1 MVDIQAELFSKITT
15 ALREKFPGISVGD
28 EEINAPSSFPY
39 VSIAEQD
46 NYSVAEHM
54 DTSSRDM
61 ATVMYEVNV
70 YSNRAASK
78 KQECRKIINFIDN
91 ALRAMNFTRLSMT
104 PVPNGTIYRM
114 TGRYRAETDGENLFR
129 R

>member
-1 MVDIQAELFSKITT
+1 VVDIQAELFSKIAK
-15 ALREKFPGISVGD
+15 ALRETFPGVSVGD
-28 EEINAPSSFPY
+28 EEINAPSSFPC

-46 NYSVAEHM
+46 NYSTLEHM
-54 DTSSRDM
+54 DTSSHDM

-70 YSNRAASK
+70 YSNKASSK
-78 KQECRKIINFIDN
+78 KQECRKIMNFIDDMM
-91 ALRAMNFTRLSMT
+91 RSMNFSRLSMN
-104 PVPNGTIYRM
+104 PVPNGTIYRL

>member
-1 MVDIQAELFSKITT
+1 MVDIQAELFSQIAT
-15 ALREKFPGISVGD
+15 ALRKKFSGISVGD

-46 NYSVAEHM
+46 NYSTFEHM
-54 DTSSRDM
+54 DTGSRDM

-70 YSNRAASK
+70 YSNKAASK
-78 KQECRKIINFIDN
+78 KQECRKIMNFIDN
-91 ALRAMNFTRLSMT
+91 MMRSMNFTRLSMN
-104 PVPNGTIYRM
+104 PIPNGTIYRL